1 MLANSGGKGHNDP
14 RDQEVIN
21 MPRPKSIE
29 PFVKWTVLV
38 PAVLAAEFEL
48 LFFDNVHGKPQYGKR
63 SEIITQLLRDY
74 MALRK
79 GSAYLEPQSQ
89 RRILEGP
96 GRPPASPG
104 SFPPD
109 E

>member
-1 MLANSGGKGHNDP
+1 
-14 RDQEVIN
+14 
-21 MPRPKSIE
+21 MPRPKSVE

-63 SEIITQLLRDY
+63 SEIITHLLREY
-74 MALRK
+74 MAVRK
-79 GSAYLEPQSQ
+79 GSAFQPQSQ
-89 RRILEGP
+89 RGAS
-96 GRPPASPG
+96 GRGEPAAAPQSGSPF
-104 SFPPD
+104 FPSSD